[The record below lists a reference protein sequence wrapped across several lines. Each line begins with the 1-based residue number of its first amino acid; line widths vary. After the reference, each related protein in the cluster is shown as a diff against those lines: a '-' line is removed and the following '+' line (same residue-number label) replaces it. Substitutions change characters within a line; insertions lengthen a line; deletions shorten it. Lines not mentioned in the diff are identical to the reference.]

1 MLIVT
6 PSSEKRSFVNTLEFL
21 SSGHRLL
28 WNLHGAVGVFAAL
41 QRQKLECVQVA
52 RAGGQWSEMLS
63 FVCVPWFQ
71 GISYLPV
78 STMVCLNVRFWKA
91 LAGILPQKGQ
101 RGLIPHLGVSAVCHS
116 SSAEFGRSQLKILS
130 YYLPRAN
137 FIALVFCGGKEMDKN
152 GEVSNLII

>member
-1 MLIVT
+1 MESPRCCRCVCCFA
-6 PSSEKRSFVNTLEFL
+6 EAEAGVC
-21 SSGHRLL
+21 SSGTS
-28 WNLHGAVGVFAAL
+28 WWTVKQNAVFSLCAL
-41 QRQKLECVQVA
+41 VSRHIFECH
-52 RAGGQWSEMLS
+52 
-63 FVCVPWFQ
+63 
-71 GISYLPV
+71 YLPV
-78 STMVCLNVRFWKA
+78 STLVCLNIRFWKA

-152 GEVSNLII
+152 REISSLII